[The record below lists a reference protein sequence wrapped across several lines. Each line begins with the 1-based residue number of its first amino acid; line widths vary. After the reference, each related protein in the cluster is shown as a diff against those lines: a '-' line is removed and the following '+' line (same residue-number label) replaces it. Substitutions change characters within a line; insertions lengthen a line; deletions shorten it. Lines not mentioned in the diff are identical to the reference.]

1 MKYRFVQWS
10 VVPAL
15 GHTAAGETVG
25 IVTLNRPERK
35 NALGPRMALELDNL
49 FDEVRHSQVRAVI
62 LTGAGG
68 DFCSGG
74 DLKEETLPLERS
86 EDSLGLRGE
95 YGELAQW
102 MINDYFHVVAQRALR
117 KLEELPQPVI
127 ACIDGAAVGAG
138 FEMAIACDLRIGS
151 EALRLSE
158 IAVPAGFVS
167 EWSCPRNLPK
177 LVGLGLATEL
187 ILTGRFV
194 YAEEALRVGLVN
206 RVVPRDKLQDEALQ
220 WAGRIAV
227 LPRLGVRYAKELLK
241 MYNQDN
247 RSAER
252 SSRELERVLEI
263 VRGDDAAEGIQ
274 ALLERRPPR
283 WSAGGGGPAR

>member
-1 MKYRFVQWS
+1 MNYRFVQWS
-10 VVPAL
+10 IEPSPQR
-15 GHTAAGETVG
+15 TSDETIGVL
-25 IVTLNRPERK
+25 TLNRPERK

-49 FDEVRHSQVRAVI
+49 FDEIRHSNVRVVVI
-62 LTGAGG
+62 RGAGS

-74 DLKEETLPLERS
+74 DLKEETLPLERP

-102 MINDYFHVVAQRALR
+102 MINDHFHFVAQRALR

-127 ACIDGAAVGAG
+127 ASIDGAAVGAG
-138 FEMAIACDLRIGS
+138 FEMAIACDLRI
-151 EALRLSE
+151 ATDRLRFSE

-177 LVGLGLATEL
+177 LIGLGLATEL

-194 YAEEALRVGLVN
+194 HAEEALRVGLVN
-206 RVVPRDKLQDEALQ
+206 KVVPADRLTEETMK
-220 WAGRIAV
+220 WAAQIAV

-247 RSAER
+247 RSEER
-252 SSRELERVLEI
+252 SMKELERVLEI
-263 VRGDDAAEGIQ
+263 VRGQDSSEGIK

-283 WSAGGGGPAR
+283 WAAPPK